1 MWLVL
6 KILAFPFMV
15 ALGLLYALCKF
26 FVITGGAVLGVISGL
41 VFLLAL
47 GILFTAG
54 VWGGLAWLMI
64 AFLISPYGL
73 PMLAAWL
80 VGKLGGWG
88 CALRD
93 FVMG

>member
-1 MWLVL
+1 MKVVL
-6 KILAFPFMV
+6 KILALPFML
-15 ALGLLYALCKF
+15 ALGILYAFLKF
-26 FVITGGAVLGVISGL
+26 FVIAGGAVLGIISGL

-47 GILFTAG
+47 GVLFASG
-54 VWGGLAWLMI
+54 VWGGLAWMLV

-73 PMLAAWL
+73 PKLAAWF
-80 VGKLGGWG
+80 VGKLGGAG